1 MTHPPVKVGMLGA
14 GFILKSHATAVRA
27 IPGTTLHMIADA
39 ALGRAK
45 RAAASYGFAH
55 AVGSIEEMAASDCD
69 VVHILLPPAHHI
81 PAARAMVKAGKHVF
95 LEKPM
100 GISSGDCAL
109 LCDEA
114 ESRGLSVGVN
124 HNFLFGR
131 RYEQLRAAIKAGE
144 IGRIDVLAVDW
155 LYDLP
160 QLRFGPFDNWMLA
173 APANTL
179 FEIAPH
185 LIAFILD
192 LAGRP
197 RIGAA
202 QASNMTRLPSGVT
215 VPRHWRANGT
225 AGPATIAATLSLTPG
240 EGSRLLHVRGRGG
253 SIAYDFGRDIGTLT
267 KTASANPMLDAWQAA
282 RAAGTSQTRQ
292 AWRSLARQLRSTL
305 TKQPD
310 SAPFEAS
317 VFRSIRRFY
326 ENGVTDLDPRH
337 AGRFAVDVIRTC
349 EEIAQ
354 KAGMGET
361 VARAP
366 SPVLPRPRRAPDVLV
381 VGGTGFIGRALV
393 DALGKRGR
401 SVRILSRNANAA
413 AFQFADMSVEIMGGA
428 HGDPDTARRALAG
441 IDTVYHLAK
450 CDGQRWQDYVDGD
463 ITPTRVLGEAARDA
477 GIKRFIYTGTIDSYA
492 SDNPR
497 TTINAETPVDPAI
510 AGRNLYARSKA
521 ACEALLRE
529 LGLPLVIMRPAIV
542 VGPGSPP
549 AHLGVGRFS
558 GETRVEYW
566 GDGRNFIPLV
576 GVADVAEALAL
587 AADAP
592 GIDGQQFVL
601 ASPPLLTAR
610 DYVAVYES
618 LSGVKVEQITRS
630 PMRYWLADLGKEALK
645 NAIRH
650 PNRRT
655 STLHDW
661 ASKTHRA
668 HYDASDAE
676 RLLGWHPVS
685 SRQQMI
691 DEVLAPMIAEWLD

>member
-1 MTHPPVKVGMLGA
+1 MLGA

-27 IPGTTLHMIADA
+27 IAGTTLHMVADA
-39 ALGRAK
+39 ALGRAQ
-45 RAAASYGFAH
+45 RAAATYGFAH

-69 VVHILLPPAHHI
+69 VIHILLPPSHHI
-81 PAARAMVKAGKHVF
+81 PAALAMVKAGKHVF

-100 GISSGDCAL
+100 GIDSHACAL

-124 HNFLFGR
+124 NNFLFGR
-131 RYEQLRAAIKAGE
+131 RYEQLRTAIKAGE
-144 IGRIDVLAVDW
+144 IGRIDALTVDW

-173 APANTL
+173 APANAL

-185 LIAFILD
+185 LVSLILD
-192 LAGRP
+192 LAGP
-197 RIGAA
+197 PLIGSA
-202 QASNMTRLPSGVT
+202 QASNATRLPSGVT
-215 VPRHWRANGT
+215 VPRHWHASGT

-240 EGSRLLHVRGRGG
+240 EASRWLHVRGRGG

-282 RAAGTSQTRQ
+282 RTAGASQMAQ
-292 AWRSLARQLRSTL
+292 AWGSLTRQLRATL
-305 TKQPD
+305 AKQPD

-337 AGRFAVDVIRTC
+337 AGRFSVEVIRVC
-349 EEIAQ
+349 EDIAH
-354 KAGMGET
+354 KAGVGQT

-366 SPVLPRPRRAPDVLV
+366 RPVMPRPLRTPEVLI
-381 VGGTGFIGRALV
+381 VGGTGFIGRKLV
-393 DALGKRGR
+393 ETLVARGR
-401 SVRILSRNANAA
+401 GVRVLSRNPNAA
-413 AFQFADMSVEIMGGA
+413 ALQFSGLPVEIMGGS
-428 HGDPDTARRALAG
+428 HGDPDAARRALAG

-463 ITPTRVLGEAARDA
+463 IEPTRVLGEAALAA

-497 TTINAETPVDPAI
+497 TTIDAATPVDPAI
-510 AGRNLYARSKA
+510 AKRNLYARSKA
-521 ACEALLRE
+521 ACEALLRN

-549 AHLGVGRFS
+549 AHLGIGRFS

-566 GDGRNFIPLV
+566 GDGRNAIPLV
-576 GVADVAEALAL
+576 GVADVAEALARG
-587 AADAP
+587 AEVP
-592 GIDGQQFVL
+592 GIDGRQFVL
-601 ASPPLLTAR
+601 ASPPLLSAR
-610 DYVAVYES
+610 DYVAVYEEVA
-618 LSGVKVEQITRS
+618 GVKVEQIARS
-630 PMRYWLADLGKEALK
+630 PMRYWLADLAKETLK

-661 ASKTHRA
+661 ACKAHRA
-668 HYDASDAE
+668 RYDASDAE
-676 RLLGWHPVS
+676 QLLDWHPVAT
-685 SRQQMI
+685 RRQMI
-691 DEVLAPMIAEWLD
+691 DDVLGPMITEWLG